1 MHTVKRAQ
9 AQLTKGVATRALL
22 SFSLMLGLNTVFA
35 ADGPD
40 KVHKAVDENVPVAS
54 QESGIQLKRKVA
66 IARFSNETV
75 SGATFLIDNS
85 GDRIGK
91 QASDILST
99 RLTETGLFLMFERID
114 SGKTDAEQ
122 ALAGLQ
128 ETGVAADYLI
138 VGSVSEF
145 GRSTESDTGVF
156 SRKKIQK
163 AYAKVN
169 VRLLDVATGRIV
181 FASEGAGEATSEA
194 KKVMGVGSSAGFDQ
208 SLTDKS
214 LSAAISQLISNLV
227 EKMTKKPWKSFLLQE
242 QDGLYIMAGGAS
254 QGLEPGMTLAVFKN
268 GQDIVNPQTG
278 ATITLPGQKVGT
290 ITVASSVGDDEFNE
304 LSFVSLSSGKIDQSL
319 DQYYIAQE

>member
-1 MHTVKRAQ
+1 MCHLKRAQ
-9 AQLTKGVATRALL
+9 ATLLKRLAIKSLL
-22 SFSLMLGLNTVFA
+22 SSCLIFGLNPASA

-40 KVHKAVDENVPVAS
+40 KVHQATDNNAPVAA
-54 QESGIQLKRKVA
+54 QESGVQLKRKVA

-181 FASEGAGEATSEA
+181 FASEGAGEASSEA
-194 KKVMGVGSSAGFDQ
+194 KRVMGVGSSAGYDQ

-227 EKMTKKPWKSFLLQE
+227 EKMTNKPWKSYLLQE

-254 QGLEPGMTLAVFKN
+254 QGLKPGMTLAVFKN
-268 GQDIVNPQTG
+268 GKDIINPQTG
-278 ATITLPGQKVGT
+278 ATITLPGQKVGA

-304 LSFVSLSSGKIDQSL
+304 LSFVTLTSGKIDQPL